1 VSEAEDKLKKSI
13 IQKDIEQVSV
23 AQAMLEAARQTMTQA
38 NQSLSEVRRK
48 RDSIA
53 EKRKAV
59 LPQLMTPP
67 AAVKKRRL

>member
-1 VSEAEDKLKKSI
+1 MLQVAH
-13 IQKDIEQVSV
+13 QK
-23 AQAMLEAARQTMTQA
+23 MTQA

-59 LPQLMTPP
+59 LPQLMTPA
-67 AAVKKRRL
+67 AAVNKR

>member
-1 VSEAEDKLKKSI
+1 
-13 IQKDIEQVSV
+13 
-23 AQAMLEAARQTMTQA
+23 MLEAARQKMTQA

-59 LPQLMTPP
+59 GLLPQPMTPP
-67 AAVKKRRL
+67 AAVKKHRL